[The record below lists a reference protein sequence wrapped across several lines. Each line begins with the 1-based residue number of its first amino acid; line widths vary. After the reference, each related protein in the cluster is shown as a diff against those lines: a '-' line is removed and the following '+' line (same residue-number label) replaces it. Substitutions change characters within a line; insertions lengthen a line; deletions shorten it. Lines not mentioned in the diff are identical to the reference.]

1 MSIGQNEKP
10 EIRISYDNMEVFLKL
25 PIPSTG
31 KTFTVE
37 ELLEQLEMKGVR
49 SGIDRDMLCRMVEDK
64 IYTIEK
70 CVAVGRAPIDG
81 TDGQYEFLFN
91 RVFNSTP
98 LQRPDG
104 SVDYHSVNVIATVG
118 KGDEVAIY
126 HPCVQGISGENV
138 KGAAIPAKR
147 ARELPPLKGT
157 GFTRSPDGNSYYAS
171 LTGRIEYK
179 NDRLNITPL
188 YEINGDTDLKTGNI
202 DFVGDVVIHGMVKF
216 GMQVRAT
223 GSVTIDGIVEGAN
236 IEAGKDIVLKSGL
249 MGRSQSTVRTK
260 GNFFAKFVEFANLDV
275 AGTINAEVLLNCN
288 TVCGGQII
296 ISGKQGT
303 IVGGSCKAIG
313 GILANN
319 IGTEM
324 EVKTEITVGAEGEIY
339 RRMKVLTKKIETTE
353 DSLRRIDEQLQRFA
367 QLDVKQP
374 VKEQAADPR
383 KVTLLRAKIQQTTE
397 NQKDHLELARLQGIL
412 DLASGARIQIV
423 RKIYGGVTVRIGD
436 LIHYVKEEQ
445 FAVEFIKVA
454 DKISMIRLEEDV
466 N

>member
-1 MSIGQNEKP
+1 
-10 EIRISYDNMEVFLKL
+10 
-25 PIPSTG
+25 
-31 KTFTVE
+31 
-37 ELLEQLEMKGVR
+37 
-49 SGIDRDMLCRMVEDK
+49 
-64 IYTIEK
+64 
-70 CVAVGRAPIDG
+70 
-81 TDGQYEFLFN
+81 
-91 RVFNSTP
+91 
-98 LQRPDG
+98 
-104 SVDYHSVNVIATVG
+104 
-118 KGDEVAIY
+118 
-126 HPCVQGISGENV
+126 
-138 KGAAIPAKR
+138 
-147 ARELPPLKGT
+147 
-157 GFTRSPDGNSYYAS
+157 
-171 LTGRIEYK
+171 
-179 NDRLNITPL
+179 
-188 YEINGDTDLKTGNI
+188 
-202 DFVGDVVIHGMVKF
+202 
-216 GMQVRAT
+216 
-223 GSVTIDGIVEGAN
+223 
-236 IEAGKDIVLKSGL
+236 

-367 QLDVKQP
+367 QLDAKQP